1 MRKETTRAGNQ
12 PSRNNIGHKERNFTK
27 ETVVGILDDD
37 TGRSNDGRAFKTKDT
52 ELRLE
57 GEGIGGGARWRTL
70 CNNRKDAEQLKSQG
84 SKLIYG

>member
-1 MRKETTRAGNQ
+1 MNTAAGEEPTRQ
-12 PSRNNIGHKERNFTK
+12 IGHKERNFTK

-57 GEGIGGGARWRTL
+57 GDGIGGGARWRTL
-70 CNNRKDAEQLKSQG
+70 CNNRKDAEQLKGQG